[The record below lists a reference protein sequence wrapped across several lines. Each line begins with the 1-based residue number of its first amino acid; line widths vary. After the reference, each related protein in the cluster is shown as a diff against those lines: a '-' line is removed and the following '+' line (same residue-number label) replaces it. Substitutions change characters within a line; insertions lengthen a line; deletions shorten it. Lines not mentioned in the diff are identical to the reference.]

1 MSEIYKIGFY
11 DNYPLA
17 LGGWLQWNEE
27 KWNIKAERVVY
38 TKNQKEYP
46 RLEGVLYTNKNGQVL
61 MPPHNPYLP
70 FQFSDSTNKND
81 RLYVDYQDVM
91 NLFVA
96 DLLNRGVYGNIALP
110 PGIIDARPFQWANL
124 IVEPRY
130 TFFQY
135 FSLDYTVSP
144 KITNKINKAIRLE
157 CSVER
162 SNDWNAIVNCLVGTE
177 VVKGFSHNTS
187 AKDLKKCADL
197 LGNEVFRGYL
207 VKDKDGK
214 PVSGGLRL
222 VMKDGIT
229 IDLFQGAIRE
239 HLKNGVNQLIY
250 EFVLKDSK
258 EAGAIG
264 FDWVGA
270 NIPPVALAK
279 SAWGMPLVPYLT
291 IRQKNLRYVGSICKS
306 YLKSKFLGK
315 QDR

>member
-17 LGGWLQWNEE
+17 LDGWIRWNED
-27 KWNIKAERVVY
+27 KWDIKAERVVY
-38 TKNQKEYP
+38 RKNGKDFP
-46 RLEGVLYTNKNGQVL
+46 RLDGVIYTNKKGQVL

-70 FQFSDSTNKND
+70 FQFSDSTDKNN
-81 RLYVDYQDVM
+81 RLYVNYQDVM
-91 NLFVA
+91 NLFVD
-96 DLLNRGVYGNIALP
+96 DLLQRGIYGAIALP
-110 PGIIDARPFQWANL
+110 PGFIDARPFQWANF
-124 IVEPRY
+124 IVESRY
-130 TFFQY
+130 TFIQ
-135 FSLDYTVSP
+135 DM
-144 KITNKINKAIRLE
+144 NKTYEYAKHIKKNINKAFE
-157 CSVER
+157 KEYSVER

-187 AKDLKKCADL
+187 EKDLKKCADL
-197 LGNEVFRGYL
+197 LSNEVFRGYL

-222 VMKDGIT
+222 VMKDSIT

-291 IRQKNLRYVGSICKS
+291 IRQKNLRYVGSVCKS
-306 YLKSKFLGK
+306 YLKSRFVGK
-315 QDR
+315 

>member
-17 LGGWLQWNEE
+17 LDGWLKWNED
-27 KWNIKAERVVY
+27 KWNIKAERVLY
-38 TKNQKEYP
+38 TKNGKEYP
-46 RLEGVLYTNKNGQVL
+46 RLEGVLYTNKKGQVL
-61 MPPHNPYLP
+61 MPPRNPYLP

-91 NLFVA
+91 NLFVD
-96 DLLNRGVYGNIALP
+96 DLLNRGLCGTIALP
-110 PGIIDARPFQWANL
+110 PGFTDARPFQWSDF

-135 FSLDYTVSP
+135 FSLNYNVSP

-157 CSVER
+157 YFVECST
-162 SNDWNAIVNCLVGTE
+162 DWSAIVDCLLGTE
-177 VVKGFSHNTS
+177 VIKGFSHNTS
-187 AKDLKKCADL
+187 VQDLKKCADL
-197 LGNEVFRGYL
+197 LGNDVFRGYL

-222 VMKDGIT
+222 VLKDGIT
-229 IDLFQGAIRE
+229 IDWSQGAIRD

-250 EFVLKDSK
+250 DFVLQDSK
-258 EAGAIG
+258 KAGAIG

-270 NIPPVALAK
+270 NIAPVALAK
-279 SAWGMPLVPYLT
+279 SAWGMPLVPYLC
-291 IRQKNLRYVGSICKS
+291 IRPKNLRYLGSVCKS
-306 YLKSKFLGK
+306 YLKSKFLGN
-315 QDR
+315 

>member
-1 MSEIYKIGFY
+1 MCEIYKIGCY
-11 DNYPLA
+11 DNYPLV
-17 LGGWLQWNEE
+17 LDGWIKWNEE

-38 TKNQKEYP
+38 TKNGKEYP
-46 RLEGVLYTNKNGQVL
+46 RLDGVIYTNKKGLVL
-61 MPPHNPYLP
+61 MPPRNPYLP

-81 RLYVDYQDVM
+81 RLYVDYQDIM
-91 NLFVA
+91 KLFVA

-110 PGIIDARPFQWANL
+110 PGFIDARPFQWANF

-130 TFFQY
+130 TFFHD
-135 FSLDYTVSP
+135 FSFDYTRSP
-144 KITNKINKAIRLE
+144 KITNKINKAIRLQYFVE
-157 CSVER
+157 CS
-162 SNDWNAIVNCLVGTE
+162 NNWNAIADCLGGTE
-177 VVKGFSHNTS
+177 ARKGFLHHTS
-187 AKDLKKCADL
+187 AEDLKKCADL

-207 VKDKDGK
+207 VKDKEGK

-222 VMKDGIT
+222 VLKGGIT
-229 IDLFQGAIRE
+229 LDWSQGAIHE

-291 IRQKNLRYVGSICKS
+291 ISQKNLRYVGSICKS

-315 QDR
+315 QGR